1 MDLFDQAACVK
12 VMEKITRVDST
23 PQPVEPHPVLP
34 SYYTDRTQRPA
45 FVRAL
50 FDRTA
55 RHYDRV
61 NRLLS
66 LGTGDWYRR
75 QALLQAGLRPGM
87 RVLDVATGTGLVA
100 RQALAITGNKDDVMG
115 LDVSGGMLAEAGRR
129 LGIRLIQASAE
140 RLPLADASID
150 FLSMGYALRHV
161 SDLDATFREF
171 YRVLRPGGT
180 VLLLEIAGPPE
191 GLRYQL
197 LGLYLRRVIPWLSR
211 WVTGDKEVQT
221 LMRYYWDTIEHCV
234 SPQTILQTLG
244 GSGFTATS
252 CQVDCGIFCAYRGR
266 KV

>member
-1 MDLFDQAACVK
+1 
-12 VMEKITRVDST
+12 MEKITRVDSP

-34 SYYTDRTQRPA
+34 SYYTDHAQRPD

-50 FDRTA
+50 FDHTA
-55 RHYDRV
+55 RHYDRI
-61 NRLLS
+61 NQILS
-66 LGTGDWYRR
+66 LGTGDRYRR
-75 QALLQAGLRPGM
+75 QALQRAGLRPGM

-100 RQALAITGNKDDVMG
+100 RQAVAIIGSKDDVMG

-140 RLPLADASID
+140 RLPLATASID

-180 VLLLEIAGPPE
+180 VLLLEIARPPQ

-197 LGLYLRRVIPWLSR
+197 LGLYLGRVIPWLAR
-211 WVTGDKEVQT
+211 WLTGDKESQT

-234 SPQTILQTLG
+234 SAETILRTLN
-244 GSGFTATS
+244 GSGFVETG
-252 CQVDCGIFCAYRGR
+252 CQVNGGIFRAYRGR

>member
-1 MDLFDQAACVK
+1 
-12 VMEKITRVDST
+12 MEKRTRADSP
-23 PQPVEPHPVLP
+23 PQAVEPHPVLS
-34 SYYTDRTQRPA
+34 SYYTDHAHRPA

-50 FDRTA
+50 FDHTA
-55 RHYDRV
+55 RYYDRI
-61 NRLLS
+61 NQLLS
-66 LGTGDWYRR
+66 LGTGGWYRR
-75 QALLQAGLRPGM
+75 QALLRAGLRPGM

-100 RQALAITGNKDDVMG
+100 RQAVAITGSKDDVMG

-140 RLPLADASID
+140 RLPLAEASID

-180 VLLLEIAGPPE
+180 VLLLEIARPPA
-191 GLRYQL
+191 GLRYRL
-197 LGLYLRRVIPWLSR
+197 LGLYLGRVIPWLSR
-211 WVTGDKEVQT
+211 WVTGDKEMQT

-234 SPQTILQTLG
+234 PAETILQTLS
-244 GSGFTATS
+244 GSGFAATG
-252 CQVDCGIFCAYRGR
+252 CQVDCGIFRAYQGH